1 MIKRFLALMAVCGVF
16 FVLGCASGES
26 YTQAGYNFSKIDKVA
41 VVEIVGDI
49 KGETAK
55 QQVFDYLAME
65 LLKKGYNVIERQQ
78 VQSVLEEQDF
88 QRSDLTTTQGAAQ
101 AGRILNVPAVMVAN
115 INVPG
120 ERISMTV
127 KMIDT
132 ETASIVWM
140 GSGYGTT
147 GRTLATLGGA
157 ALGAGAG
164 TALGGDSSGKVVGG
178 VAGGVLGG
186 MAGHGLSP
194 QIQSQVQKVIQK
206 ICAGLPPA

>member
-1 MIKRFLALMAVCGVF
+1 
-16 FVLGCASGES
+16 
-26 YTQAGYNFSKIDKVA
+26 
-41 VVEIVGDI
+41 
-49 KGETAK
+49 
-55 QQVFDYLAME
+55 
-65 LLKKGYNVIERQQ
+65 
-78 VQSVLEEQDF
+78 LEEQDF